1 MSPRE
6 YDGFLHRA
14 NRDGTTDS
22 VCKYCYVTVCT
33 STWETELARAEHAHV
48 CDPKV
53 VARWKTM
60 RERNNGGSE

>member
-6 YDGFLHRA
+6 NDAFLHRA

-22 VCKYCYVTVCT
+22 ICKHCFATICT
-33 STWETELARAEHAHV
+33 STWETELAQAERGHV

-53 VARWKTM
+53 VARWKKM
-60 RERNNGGSE
+60 REGNNGESE